1 MRFLVE
7 EISGNE
13 MPQGYRNRVSYGTKV
28 AVRLGPDHVIV
39 LNVPTG
45 DFLLDPTVGDLLG
58 FEQSAR
64 VLSKLLS
71 YRYESAVVPLVLINS
86 LVSIA
91 QRPSGSILEMF
102 AIGLMGGA
110 H

>member
-1 MRFLVE
+1 VRFLVE

-13 MPQGYRNRVSYGTKV
+13 MPQGYRNRVSYGAKV

-58 FEQSAR
+58 FEQSVGMPGR
-64 VLSKLLS
+64 S
-71 YRYESAVVPLVLINS
+71 
-86 LVSIA
+86 
-91 QRPSGSILEMF
+91 
-102 AIGLMGGA
+102 
-110 H
+110 